1 MFFKKMTEKKPTK
14 VKFFPA
20 SETVINVYDTVD
32 KDTFTTS
39 FPEYKELDSNTW
51 IYNKMEDVPI
61 PENEEWVWVDCYK
74 ALVKDYDAQEKKVVF
89 KGPQQ
94 DFSYEFNTVYALSET
109 SEENIS
115 YCGRGF
121 HACLTLREALQWYN
135 YIRTN
140 EGLTFNSL
148 YTYEPTSK
156 VTLIVV
162 AKVKL
167 LVNKKELD
175 SNFGLEQLQTGKIV
189 GKAIVLTEL
198 VNEEEV
204 FYNREKDTIWN
215 VNCYDEN
222 ITTAFFQSKE
232 FTGNVIKSILK
243 DIPIDFGN
251 YLTIS
256 SLIDN
261 GFTAKEA
268 YTKAELATFTKI
280 YKNHKK
286 VLENSFGV
294 VLTTEIFNN
303 LDYRFALQLADTDD
317 FFVNSLSVVE
327 KMQILYSHQ
336 MISKK

>member
-1 MFFKKMTEKKPTK
+1 MFYKKLTEKKPTK
-14 VKFFPA
+14 VKFFPT
-20 SETVINVYDTVD
+20 SEPVINVYDTVNEY
-32 KDTFTTS
+32 TTAPF
-39 FPEYKELDSNTW
+39 FPEHKELDSNTW
-51 IYNKMEDVPI
+51 IYNKMEEVPI

-74 ALVKDYDAQEKKVVF
+74 ALAKDYDAQEKKVVF

-94 DFSYEFNTVYALSET
+94 DFPYEFNTVYALSKT
-109 SEENIS
+109 SEKNIS
-115 YCGRGF
+115 YCGNGF
-121 HACLTLREALQWYN
+121 HACLTVKDALQWYN
-135 YIRTN
+135 YIRAN
-140 EGLTFNSL
+140 EGLTLNSL
-148 YTYEPTSK
+148 YPYEPASK

-162 AKVKL
+162 AKAKL

-175 SNFGLEQLQTGKIV
+175 NNFGLEQLQIGKIV

-215 VNCYDEN
+215 VNCYDKN
-222 ITTAFFQSKE
+222 IITAFFHSKE
-232 FTGNVIKSILK
+232 FTGNVVKSILK

-268 YTKAELATFTKI
+268 YTKAELATFDKI
-280 YKNHKK
+280 YKNHKN
-286 VLENSFGV
+286 VLENSFGTI
-294 VLTTEIFNN
+294 LTTEIFNN

-317 FFVNSLSVVE
+317 PFVNSLTVAE
-327 KMQILYSHQ
+327 KMQILYSHK
-336 MISKK
+336 IALK